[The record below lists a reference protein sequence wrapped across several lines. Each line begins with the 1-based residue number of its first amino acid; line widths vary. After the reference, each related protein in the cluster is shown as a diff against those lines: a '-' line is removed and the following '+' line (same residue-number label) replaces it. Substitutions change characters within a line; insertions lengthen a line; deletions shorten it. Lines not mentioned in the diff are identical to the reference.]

1 MGHNCGTGRAP
12 GVVFPGR
19 CWRLRFWM
27 FWLVRAVFCR
37 RGAPAVLPHWF
48 GLVEARSEHNCGTG
62 RAPGVVFPGRRWRLR
77 LWMFR
82 MVRAVFC
89 RQGAPAVLPH
99 WVGLVAAL
107 QGSVWALFA
116 APVGAIL
123 HVNND
128 RMSRSNSG
136 RTSSCSRSSSNVYDP
151 SAMFQLKCQGGW
163 PSRASAAL
171 QSTRPKPG
179 SSCTLTAA
187 WCCRAHDPILLR

>member
-1 MGHNCGTGRAP
+1 MEAGSGHNCGIGRAP

-82 MVRAVFC
+82 MVRAIFC
-89 RQGAPAVLPH
+89 RQEAPAGLPH

-107 QGSVWALFA
+107 QESVWALFA

-136 RTSSCSRSSSNVYDP
+136 RTSSCNRSSSNVSVQMSGRLAFQGERGAAEHAP
-151 SAMFQLKCQGGW
+151 KTGFQLHTHG
-163 PSRASAAL
+163 SVVL
-171 QSTRPKPG
+171 QST
-179 SSCTLTAA
+179 
-187 WCCRAHDPILLR
+187 